1 MATNTLVTI
10 TYSVPGAKRAE
21 FGPIIRGIEQTINS
35 SQQAVRC
42 SIYQSEDKPGTYVEV
57 YECDSTDAYDSLE
70 DNLDDNTRGQIQRIA
85 TEFAE
90 ARQAVMTLRK
100 L

>member
-1 MATNTLVTI
+1 MAANTLVTI
-10 TYSVPGAKRAE
+10 TYSVPGAKRAD
-21 FGPIIRGIEQTINS
+21 FHTIIRDIEQRINS
-35 SQQAVRC
+35 SQQTVRC
-42 SIYQSEDKPGTYVEV
+42 SMYQSEDKPGTYVEV

-70 DNLDDNTRGQIQRIA
+70 DNLDDETRGHIQRVA

-90 ARQAVMTLRK
+90 ARQSVMTLRK

>member
-1 MATNTLVTI
+1 MEANTLVTI
-10 TYSVPGAKRAE
+10 TYTVPGAKRVE
-21 FGPIIRGIEQTINS
+21 FSNIIRSIEQTINS

-42 SIYQSEDKPGTYVEV
+42 AVYQSEDKPGMYMEV
-57 YECDSTDAYDSLE
+57 YECEDSDAYDSLE
-70 DNLDDNTRGQIQRIA
+70 DNLDDNTRTQIQRVA